1 MPAPIPTV
9 QIAFDL
15 NAAGQGNFF
24 TLDDP
29 VKGELDNTSY
39 PLAGDILQ
47 DVTQYVRQVSIRRGR
62 SNLLDKFQ
70 AGAAVV
76 TLDNRARL
84 FDPTAGTAVSPYGV
98 SLKPRKQ
105 VVVQLDSE
113 YAFDG
118 QVEDWDLQYDLSGD
132 STSIA
137 KAADGFALLGQQT
150 ISPFQAS
157 EQTTGARVGAI
168 LDRGEINWPTAKRN
182 IDTGQATLQGDY
194 VGASG
199 PVNALN
205 YLQTVEADEPGALFV
220 SRDGLLT
227 FRSRTDL
234 QQVTSTIIAD
244 DGTGIPF
251 DSISVD
257 YGTESM
263 RNRVSVARLNG
274 GTAVATNPD
283 SQLEYGVISFDRTD
297 SLLSSDAQADDL
309 SDWLVNLYGV
319 PQYRINQVGFVLNFL
334 PSTDVTAL
342 INLELGDVIQVKFTP
357 NGIGDPINRFAAID
371 SIEHNILPER
381 HQMTIGLS
389 QTIGGFILDSTTF
402 GVLDSN
408 ILGF

>member
-1 MPAPIPTV
+1 MPAPTPTV

-29 VKGELDNTSY
+29 VKGELDNVSY

-47 DVTQYVRQVSIRRGR
+47 DVSEYVRQVSIRRGR

-105 VVVQLDSE
+105 IVVQLSGE

-118 QVEDWDLQYDLSGD
+118 QVEDWDLQYDLDGD

-150 ISPFQAS
+150 VSPFQAS
-157 EQTTGARVGAI
+157 EQLTGSRVAAI
-168 LDRGEINWPTAKRN
+168 LDRGEINWPAARRN
-182 IDTGQATLQGDY
+182 IDAGQATLQDDF

-227 FRSRTDL
+227 FRQRTDL

-244 DGTGIPF
+244 DGSGIPF

-263 RNRVSVARLNG
+263 RNRVSISRLSG

-283 SQLEYGVISFDRTD
+283 SQQEYGVISFDRTD
-297 SLLSSDAQADDL
+297 SLLLSDAQVDSLA
-309 SDWLVNLYGV
+309 DWLVNLYGV
-319 PQYRINQVGFVLNFL
+319 PQYRINQVGFVLNYL
-334 PSTDVTAL
+334 PADQVNDL
-342 INLELGDVIQVKFTP
+342 ITLELGDVIQVRFTP
-357 NGIGDPINRFAAID
+357 NGIGDPIDRFAAID
-371 SIEHNILPER
+371 SIEHSIIPGR
-381 HQMTIGLS
+381 HDMTIGLS
-389 QTIGGFILDSTTF
+389 QTIGGFILDSSTF